1 MQPLDNIKI
10 LDLSRVYAGPGG
22 TMILGDLGAEVIRI
36 ESPEGTDSM
45 RDWVPFVG
53 EESTYY
59 LCANRNKK
67 SITLNLKDPEGKKL
81 FFKMV
86 KEADVILENFKTG
99 TLERLGLGY
108 DTLKSIKQELILCS
122 VTGYGH
128 TGPYK
133 NEPGFDPVIQAIG
146 GLMDVTGSP
155 YGEPTRVG
163 LPLIDIMTS
172 QYVAISILSA
182 IRLKD
187 RTGVGQR
194 IELSLLDVQISSLAN
209 VASSFLNAGKV
220 SKRMGNSHS
229 YIVPYQVF
237 QCIDRPLMVSAGND
251 RLFKQ
256 LCIALNQSE
265 WAEAEKYATNEKRVA
280 NRDELTK
287 KIQSVFYENTADSWF
302 KVLSKNGVPSGPV
315 NNIEQVFDHPQVK
328 AREAIEE
335 VSHPTLGTIKLVK
348 SPIRFSTLNVQT
360 KAHPPILGEHTEQYL
375 TTELGLNKE
384 EIYRLKVNGV
394 I

>member
-155 YGEPTRVG
+155 GGEPTRVG
-163 LPLIDIMTS
+163 LPLIDILTS

-360 KAHPPILGEHTEQYL
+360 KAHPPNLGEHTEQYL

>member
-155 YGEPTRVG
+155 DGEPTRVG

-251 RLFKQ
+251 PAF
-256 LCIALNQSE
+256 
-265 WAEAEKYATNEKRVA
+265 
-280 NRDELTK
+280 
-287 KIQSVFYENTADSWF
+287 
-302 KVLSKNGVPSGPV
+302 
-315 NNIEQVFDHPQVK
+315 
-328 AREAIEE
+328 
-335 VSHPTLGTIKLVK
+335 
-348 SPIRFSTLNVQT
+348 
-360 KAHPPILGEHTEQYL
+360 
-375 TTELGLNKE
+375 
-384 EIYRLKVNGV
+384 
-394 I
+394 

>member
-155 YGEPTRVG
+155 DGEPTRVG

-172 QYVAISILSA
+172 QYVAMSILSA

>member
-155 YGEPTRVG
+155 DGEPTRVG